1 MNRCQ
6 HHRVVGKFNPFIG
19 TDAVRLA
26 LNLAGPIADMQGDP
40 VLLVPLPLRQ
50 HQPFRATMREER
62 RQANTVIG
70 GTRLFTECDNSVLA
84 RHIMLDQLFAK
95 TLSHH
100 AVANDHDGLLP
111 T

>member
-1 MNRCQ
+1 MQ
-6 HHRVVGKFNPFIG
+6 S
-19 TDAVRLA
+19 DA
-26 LNLAGPIADMQGDP
+26 

-50 HQPFRATMREER
+50 HQLFRTAVREER

-70 GTRLFTECDNSVLA
+70 GTWLFTECDDSVLA
-84 RHIMLDQLFAK
+84 QHIILDQLFAK

-100 AVANDHDGLLP
+100 AIANDDDGLLP